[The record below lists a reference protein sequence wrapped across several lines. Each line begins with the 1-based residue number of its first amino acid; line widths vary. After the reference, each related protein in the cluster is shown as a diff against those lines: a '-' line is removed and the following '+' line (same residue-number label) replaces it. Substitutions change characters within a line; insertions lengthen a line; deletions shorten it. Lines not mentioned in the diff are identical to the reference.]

1 MGRKRRGEPVHGWI
15 IIDKPLGMGS
25 TGVVG
30 KVRYLLNAQKAGHGG
45 TLDPLASGVLP
56 IALGEATKTVAYAM
70 EGSKTY
76 EFTARWGQ
84 STATDDMEGEV
95 VSESDVRPA
104 EADIHAI
111 LNEFEGEI
119 DQIPPIYSAIKVD
132 GKRAYDLARADI
144 VVELKSRKIQIDKC
158 ELVGCDDV
166 DHASFRV
173 QCGKGTYIRSLA
185 RDIAARLGTCAHV
198 SRLRRPRVGPFT
210 EKHAISLDS
219 LEALRHNNNEAEA
232 LLAVEA
238 VLDDIPALALSE
250 DETRRLKYGQTI
262 SAGSVLD
269 QLALSD
275 INQDTVLCAQ
285 FEGEMIALVKCVE
298 GEIKALRVLN
308 R

>member
-1 MGRKRRGEPVHGWI
+1 MGRKKRGKPVHGWI

-45 TLDPLASGVLP
+45 TLDPLASGILP

-95 VSESDVRPA
+95 VLESDVRPA
-104 EADIHAI
+104 EADIQAI

-132 GKRAYDLARADI
+132 GKRAYDLARANI
-144 VVELKSRKIQIDKC
+144 AVKLKSRKIQIDKC

-185 RDIAARLGTCAHV
+185 RDIAVRLGTCAHV
-198 SRLRRPRVGPFT
+198 SRLRRTRVGPFT

-219 LEALRHNNNEAEA
+219 LEALRHNRNEAKS

-238 VLDDIPALALSE
+238 VLDDIPALALSA

-262 SAGSVLD
+262 SVGSVLD